1 MFEGETQVI
10 LARARIWKRRAQYFA
25 VVKDELA
32 VEELTKHLG
41 DRVTL
46 VINLNGV
53 EIPIEAKP
61 IRDKEYIVFTLPRR
75 LNALWETINETK
87 AKIKVSE

>member
-1 MFEGETQVI
+1 M
-10 LARARIWKRRAQYFA
+10 
-25 VVKDELA
+25 
-32 VEELTKHLG
+32 
-41 DRVTL
+41 
-46 VINLNGV
+46 INLNGV